1 MTTANDSSGTSPT
14 EEAKP
19 NWSWLQDKI
28 APAQVAQL
36 DDWFELQLCE
46 LEEDFAEFVTPKS
59 LGRSLARSR

>member
-1 MTTANDSSGTSPT
+1 MTTTSDSSGTSPT

-28 APAQVAQL
+28 APAQVALL
-36 DDWFELQLCE
+36 DDWFDVQLSE
-46 LEEDFAEFVTPKS
+46 LEEEFAQFVTPKS

>member
-1 MTTANDSSGTSPT
+1 MTTTSDSSGTSPT

-28 APAQVAQL
+28 APAQVARL
-36 DDWFELQLCE
+36 DDWFDTQLSE
-46 LEEDFAEFVTPKS
+46 LEEDFAQFVTPKS